1 MLLSLLYYYDQTSA
15 TLVRKRDIFIKN
27 KKKTLGIG
35 TTKHSNG
42 SVE

>member
-27 KKKTLGIG
+27 KKKHLALEPPNIRM
-35 TTKHSNG
+35 
-42 SVE
+42 VV